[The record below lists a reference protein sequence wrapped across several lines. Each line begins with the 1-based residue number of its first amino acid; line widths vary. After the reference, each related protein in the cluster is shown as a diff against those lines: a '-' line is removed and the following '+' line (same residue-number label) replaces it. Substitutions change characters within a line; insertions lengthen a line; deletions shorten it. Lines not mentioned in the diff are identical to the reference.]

1 MELNSPGI
9 YMENFLAANCDNWN
23 AHNRNEAKIWNEK
36 RAIGL
41 VSKKDFIDFIA
52 TTNQQPERGPVLRKL
67 AGEISLHVS
76 SIHLRVN
83 G

>member
-1 MELNSPGI
+1 MDFSRELWQLERS
-9 YMENFLAANCDNWN
+9 
-23 AHNRNEAKIWNEK
+23 EAKIWNEK
-36 RAIGL
+36 KAIGL

-83 G
+83 GWKIAYTEAN